1 MAIERNSETAAVES
15 KPKEFLDAKN
25 ALAVKDFE
33 MNKSAKK
40 PSSGSNIA
48 TPDKQQIIVKDN
60 YFKNEQ

>member
-1 MAIERNSETAAVES
+1 MAVERNSETAAVDS

-40 PSSGSNIA
+40 PNSGSNIA
-48 TPDKQQIIVKDN
+48 TPDKP
-60 YFKNEQ
+60 